1 MTSILNCILALPI
14 GNWIDI
20 IIPLWSIWIFLG
32 GIIAIIGSCVGL
44 WCYSK
49 YKPEEFDFKFVG
61 DGDVPFVTLCGMFI
75 IGLVEGI
82 AGMVAI
88 FLISEVNM
96 LPIIGLLVCLVSM
109 FMLDFLLKHAC
120 IRGILGFI
128 GLGLL
133 GALIY
138 LSFISN
144 GIGV

>member
-88 FLISEVNM
+88 FLISEVNT
-96 LPIIGLLVCLVSM
+96 LPIIL
-109 FMLDFLLKHAC
+109 
-120 IRGILGFI
+120 FI
-128 GLGLL
+128 EH
-133 GALIY
+133 I
-138 LSFISN
+138 I
-144 GIGV
+144 